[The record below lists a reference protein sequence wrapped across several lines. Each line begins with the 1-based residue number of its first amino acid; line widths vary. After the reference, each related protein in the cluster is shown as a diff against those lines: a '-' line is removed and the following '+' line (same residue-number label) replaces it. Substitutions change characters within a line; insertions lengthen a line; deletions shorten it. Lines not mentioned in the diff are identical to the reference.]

1 MNSLR
6 VFLEKNNVD
15 NIENKIAALESY
27 MIGILRWNEKV
38 NLTAIT
44 D

>member
-27 MIGILRWNEKV
+27 MIGIL
-38 NLTAIT
+38 
-44 D
+44 